1 MNRSTSST
9 AVSTKYILYSMLAV
23 CPAFGTIFLTLGP
36 GLSAFIRNM
45 VLPPA
50 ASGMTAITNTRIPMP
65 PTQWVNER
73 QKSRQ
78 WGRAST
84 SDRIDA
90 PVVVKPDAVSNTASN
105 IFGIDPDRRN
115 GSAPKILYRNQT
127 SAQITEP
134 SRA

>member
-1 MNRSTSST
+1 
-9 AVSTKYILYSMLAV
+9 MLAV
-23 CPAFGTIFLTLGP
+23 SPALGTIFLTLGP
-36 GLSAFIRNM
+36 GLSAFIRNI

-50 ASGMTAITNTRIPMP
+50 ASGMSAITNTSIPMP
-65 PTQWVNER
+65 PTQWVNDL

-78 WGRAST
+78 WGSAST

-90 PVVVKPDAVSNTASN
+90 PVVVKPDAVSKTASN
-105 IFGIDPDRRN
+105 IFGIDPDRRK

-127 SAQITEP
+127 MAQITEP